1 MVLES
6 IGLALMI
13 FCLRV
18 LNNTIGTMR
27 IVVLNRDQK
36 SVAFVLALI
45 EPLIFAMVLGTVIS
59 DLTNI
64 LNLFAYCTGFAVGG
78 YLGQTLEAHFIA
90 SFITANIVLKDEEGE
105 ELATKLREAGY
116 GVTATQ
122 GTGISGTVTMLRSV
136 ITRKDAT
143 KFVNLVRNISPEAFI
158 TTEEARSVHRGWIRA
173 ARVSR

>member
-13 FCLRV
+13 FLLRV

-59 DLTNI
+59 DLTNT
-64 LNLFAYCTGFAVGG
+64 LNLIAYCTGFAVGG
-78 YLGQTLEAHFIA
+78 YLGQILEARLIA
-90 SFITANIVLKDEEGE
+90 SFITVNIVLKDEEGQD
-105 ELATKLREAGY
+105 LATALREAGY

-122 GTGISGTVTMLRSV
+122 GSGISGTVTMLRSV
-136 ITRKDAT
+136 ITRKDV
-143 KFVNLVRNISPEAFI
+143 KNLVNLVRHVSPEAFV

-173 ARVSR
+173 ARASH